1 MKRGIAGEE
10 GTLKNMPDFG
20 EKWTWVRDLAEGGQ
34 AHTFLVKRKDGSEDT
49 LYVLKRLKNLNRIE
63 RFRREIEACKE
74 ARTCE
79 RLAHVDWATI
89 RKGDLSGHRVLRR
102 RIARSECA
110 SCHDARVGRA
120 RDIPTDTQEPEPGCT
135 GMLVTA
141 FCKLDTWS
149 ICA

>member
-1 MKRGIAGEE
+1 MKRGIAGKEDS
-10 GTLKNMPDFG
+10 KNMPDFG

-79 RLAHVDWATI
+79 RLAHVDSGDDP
-89 RKGDLSGHRVLRR
+89 KGR
-102 RIARSECA
+102 
-110 SCHDARVGRA
+110 
-120 RDIPTDTQEPEPGCT
+120 PF
-135 GMLVTA
+135 LVTEYCA
-141 FCKLDTWS
+141 GGSLAQSVPAVTTPVLDVHETFRQILKNRNRDVLGCWLLHFAS
-149 ICA
+149 